1 MTANPR
7 KLAVEALVSA
17 ENGGYSNLVL
27 DKTLK
32 SNSLTPE
39 DEAFFSALFYGTI
52 ERLLTIHTILGRYCS
67 HPVKK
72 LKPEIRAI
80 LSSAGYQ
87 LLFMDKIPQSAA
99 VNEAVKLVR
108 AGKYKQLSGFVNAV
122 LRSITRDKTKLAEEL
137 QTTDDLS
144 FKYSAASSFV
154 NELVNEYG
162 REQAEEFLASA
173 FSKPPVFAR
182 RNTLLQEAVDDENY
196 LSTDVENCFVVKN
209 LNRFL
214 NGSDF
219 ENGQFHVEDKAC
231 QIACK
236 VLDVQPGERVL
247 DTCAA
252 PGGKTFTL
260 AQYMQNTGEIVAC
273 DLHAHR
279 VNLIEQGAKRLK
291 ITNIKAQVNNA
302 GKSNS
307 ELGVFDKILCDVPC
321 SGYGVVRR
329 KPEIK
334 LKEINQFADL
344 PDIQYEILKTSA
356 SYLKKG
362 GFLLYSTCTV
372 RKEENDCVVERFV
385 KENKDYKIVTKRQL
399 MPQTD
404 GTDGF
409 YYCLLTR

>member
-32 SNSLTPE
+32 SNSLTIE
-39 DEAFFSALFYGTI
+39 DEALFSALFYGTI

-80 LSSAGYQ
+80 LSSAIYQ

-99 VNEAVKLVR
+99 VNEAVKLAR

-122 LRSITRDKTKLAEEL
+122 LRSITRDKDNLIKEL
-137 QTTDDLS
+137 QTTEDLS

-154 NELVNEYG
+154 EEIVNQYG

-182 RNTLLQEAVDDENY
+182 KNTLLQETVDEENY
-196 LSTDVENCFVVKN
+196 ISTDVENCFIVKN
-209 LNRFL
+209 PNRFL
-214 NGSDF
+214 KSRDF
-219 ENGQFHVEDKAC
+219 ENGRFHIEDKAC

-236 VLDVQPGERVL
+236 VLDLQPGERVL

-260 AQYMQNTGEIVAC
+260 AQYMQNAGEIVAC
-273 DLHAHR
+273 DLHEHR
-279 VNLIEQGAKRLK
+279 VKLIEQGARRLK
-291 ITNIKAQVNNA
+291 IANIKAQVNNA
-302 GKSNS
+302 GQFNS
-307 ELGVFDKILCDVPC
+307 KFGEFDKILCDVPC
-321 SGYGVVRR
+321 SGYGVIRR

-334 LKEINQFADL
+334 LKETNQFTEL
-344 PDIQYEILKTSA
+344 PNIQYEILKTSA

-372 RKEENDCVVERFV
+372 RKEENDSIVERFI

-404 GTDGF
+404 GYF
-409 YYCLLTR
+409 YRG